1 MIDALKNGAAVHDS
15 LFWQPAQPAEGQFR
29 NEEYAPAYVRVNGLN
44 GAVLQTIYGK
54 GSVVFEQDGQCAYLA
69 EQVNDSSLEQA
80 AAKVQALGG
89 SVALV
94 LKKLAD

>member
-1 MIDALKNGAAVHDS
+1 M
-15 LFWQPAQPAEGQFR
+15 
-29 NEEYAPAYVRVNGLN
+29 
-44 GAVLQTIYGK
+44 
-54 GSVVFEQDGQCAYLA
+54 FEQDGQCAYLA
-69 EQVNDSSLEQA
+69 EQSNDSSLERA